1 MSDQLTA
8 LYLMIPLVAGIVA
21 GYVLRNRKQLK
32 LAKASVPIVLV
43 LIFCIG
49 FGIGSSNELLA
60 AMPTVGLQALVI
72 CVLAVSFSIAF
83 VLIGRRLMKAE

>member
-1 MSDQLTA
+1 MPDQLTA
-8 LYLMIPLVAGIVA
+8 LYLMIPLAIGILT
-21 GYVLRNRKQLK
+21 GYLVRNKRQVK
-32 LAKASVPIVLV
+32 LDKASVVIVVV

-72 CVLAVSFSIAF
+72 CLLAIAFSIAF
-83 VLIGRRLMKAE
+83 VKLGKRWVKA